1 MLRVV
6 GISRAPS
13 GSACSP
19 RGAQPA
25 LAPGAADGEGACPL
39 VCPWPSRERCG
50 FWVRLVF
57 WKRRGCFAVS
67 AAVGSR
73 CAFRVVMAG
82 VPSTARDPRNNP
94 PLGRVS
100 GSLLSGTVWR
110 CEAGGGLLSLG
121 KGHLDAS
128 TAEAELCS
136 EQELRSCLLAVLP
149 ACGPACGPDLTFSLC
164 PSRFKLLSQEEGE
177 YFNVPVPPEGEEGNE
192 ELRQKFEVN

>member
-1 MLRVV
+1 
-6 GISRAPS
+6 
-13 GSACSP
+13 
-19 RGAQPA
+19 
-25 LAPGAADGEGACPL
+25 
-39 VCPWPSRERCG
+39 
-50 FWVRLVF
+50 
-57 WKRRGCFAVS
+57 
-67 AAVGSR
+67 
-73 CAFRVVMAG
+73 MAG

-94 PLGRVS
+94 PLGCVS

-149 ACGPACGPDLTFSLC
+149 ACSPACGPACSPACGPDLTFSLC